1 MTEERN
7 EKTIKEQLDYIADKL
22 DESKKKKKF
31 KMPLNVRMSKGKFKK
46 KNFAIVQTIKTN
58 GSVNFKV
65 LEIKDNTIQV
75 GDVYHDASAD
85 YVLRYGNYP
94 LLIIPEWNIKPL
106 ASGEETKEPFSP
118 KENLKE
124 AIKDGSLTSTEKFI
138 LARLKMDM
146 IKPKMQMNF
155 KIILIIIAVGIGV
168 LVVLN
173 QMGIV

>member
-31 KMPLNVRMSKGKFKK
+31 KMPLNVRMSKGRFRK
-46 KNFAIVQTIKTN
+46 KNYAIVQTIKTN
-58 GSVNFKV
+58 GSVDFKV

-85 YVLRYGNYP
+85 YVLRYRNYP
-94 LLIIPEWNIKPL
+94 MLIIPEWNIKPF
-106 ASGEETKEPFSP
+106 TPR
-118 KENLKE
+118 ENLEE
-124 AIKDGSLTSTEKFI
+124 AIKEGSLTSTEKFI

-155 KIILIIIAVGIGV
+155 KVILIVIAVGIGA